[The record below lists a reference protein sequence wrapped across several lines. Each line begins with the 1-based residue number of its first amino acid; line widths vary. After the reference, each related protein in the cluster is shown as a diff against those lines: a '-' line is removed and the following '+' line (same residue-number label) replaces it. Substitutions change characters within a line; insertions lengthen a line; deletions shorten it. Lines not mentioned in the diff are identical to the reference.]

1 MEKEREGTMI
11 ILDDAKIEARAAVLP
26 EEMQEPYRWISVYLR
41 EECHRE
47 LDVLTKR
54 FEEIGIERDKT
65 TWSKILRGH
74 WNRDANGVPRET
86 PVISMKNF
94 LKEVDRLRRDAQLKA
109 NAGKVPFI
117 MTGTA
122 QSIWDYIDL
131 KRAPDRV
138 NKFGVVIGET
148 GSQKTATF
156 REYVTVNNHGT
167 CVWLEAPAK
176 PRVSEFIAD
185 LGECYGCPRN
195 SNTARRMVKIT
206 ESVTDKKTIIVDNVQ
221 RLYDP
226 RFEGNQEIFNFL
238 QKLQD
243 KTRCTI
249 ILSFTPTFENT
260 FRKGRDKGY
269 FEQFEGRAGGARSF
283 LRLPTHAPEEDVVQ
297 IAEAFGLQHAG
308 KHEDYLVAI
317 SREPGRIRTLF
328 EALQTA
334 KVLANAASAK
344 LTIDHVREAR
354 GED

>member
-1 MEKEREGTMI
+1 MEREGTI
-11 ILDDAKIEARAAVLP
+11 IQLDDPKIEARAAVLP
-26 EEMQEPYRWISVYLR
+26 EEMQEPFRWLSVYLR
-41 EECHRE
+41 DECHRDF
-47 LDVLTKR
+47 DVLNKR
-54 FEEIGIERDKT
+54 FESVGVERDKT
-65 TWSKILRGH
+65 TWTRILRGH
-74 WNRDANGVPRET
+74 WNRDANGVERPS
-86 PVISMKNF
+86 PVLALGKF
-94 LKEVDRLRRDAQLKA
+94 LRDVGALRKDAQLKA

-122 QSIWDYIDL
+122 QSIWNYIDL

-176 PRVSEFIAD
+176 PRVGEFIAD

-195 SNTARRMVKIT
+195 SNTARRMVKIA
-206 ESVTDKKTIIVDNVQ
+206 ESVTDRKTIIVDNVQ

-226 RFEGNQEIFNFL
+226 KNEGNQEIFNFL

-260 FRKGRDKGY
+260 FRQGRDKGY
-269 FEQFEGRAGGARSF
+269 FEQFEGRAGGKRSF
-283 LRLPTHAPEEDVVQ
+283 LRLPTHAPEEDVIQ
-297 IAEAFGLQHAG
+297 IAEAFGLQQPG

-334 KVLANAASAK
+334 KVLANAARVK
-344 LTIDHVREAR
+344 MTVDHIRAAR